1 LIVTTL
7 VVLLIITVLWMLVKI
22 RLFGGVATYSGGR
35 HQTGTGTNIGTG
47 SMKTAS
53 GKGGGTSATKSG
65 GGGGRYSSG
74 GGGGGANSKVG
85 S

>member
-1 LIVTTL
+1 ML
-7 VVLLIITVLWMLVKI
+7 VVSLMITVLWMLLKI
-22 RLFGGVATYSGGR
+22 RLFGGAATYSGGR

-47 SMKTAS
+47 SRKTAS
-53 GKGGGTSATKSG
+53 GRGGGSNATKSG

-85 S
+85 